1 MQKPFDRRPP
11 SPYDPERYARHHHC
25 PYPPHHGPHGHH
37 EHEHFRNDPLTRE
50 TTKVAELKDKFGNTR
65 FKIAL
70 TDFDNPEYPYID
82 DLQKWDTF
90 FLVTVVSFCCNGK
103 DRDNTIIL
111 YEERFEGF
119 DEALKKFN
127 ELIEQYRV
135 LLNAETKGWQDITA
149 YSEKIN
155 FRKIDPDCCR
165 NCIWAKPLPHQQ
177 QLFSDWKKHHTRLVC
192 MNPEIA
198 KIENDFQPREPDHQI
213 DPRHPYADRR
223 HRNNDHFYHEERK
236 HFDLDLSPYTYSD
249 GICDCYQRC
258 PDND

>member
-1 MQKPFDRRPP
+1 M
-11 SPYDPERYARHHHC
+11 
-25 PYPPHHGPHGHH
+25 
-37 EHEHFRNDPLTRE
+37 TRE

-70 TDFDNPEYPYID
+70 TDFDDSEYPEHD
-82 DLQKWDTF
+82 NLQHWDTVF
-90 FLVTVVSFCCNGK
+90 QVTVVSFCCK
-103 DRDNTIIL
+103 DEENPIIL
-111 YEERFEGF
+111 YEDVFSEFET
-119 DEALKKFN
+119 ALKKFN

-155 FRKIDPDCCR
+155 FKKIDPDCCR

-198 KIENDFQPREPDHQI
+198 KIENDFQPREPNH
-213 DPRHPYADRR
+213 
-223 HRNNDHFYHEERK
+223 
-236 HFDLDLSPYTYSD
+236 
-249 GICDCYQRC
+249 
-258 PDND
+258 